1 MILVVP
7 SAIPD
12 PQNDVAARIAR
23 RTLAARAPDYSGEV
37 RRLLDAGREVM
48 RRNGTAKRATVAD
61 IVAAAQLSNDAFYRH
76 FPSKDELV
84 AAILE
89 DGTERLHS
97 YLAHQ
102 MEKADEPAD
111 QVRRWVDGVL
121 SQAVD
126 EAVAATTRAVLW
138 NAGSASDRWGRSA
151 ASTPLA
157 DLLHAPF
164 AALGSEH
171 PERHASLAGH
181 AVIGALADHLWA
193 GTKPS
198 AREVDDVAT
207 YLVRALA

>member
-1 MILVVP
+1 MILDMTN
-7 SAIPD
+7 AILHS
-12 PQNDVAARIAR
+12 DVAQRIAQR
-23 RTLAARAPDYSGEV
+23 SLAERQAGYSAEV

-48 RRNGTAKRATVAD
+48 RRKGTEKRATVAD
-61 IVAAAQLSNDAFYRH
+61 IVSGAQLSNEAFYRH
-76 FPSKDELV
+76 FPSKDALV

-102 MEKADEPAD
+102 MAKSDEPAA
-111 QVRRWVDGVL
+111 QVHRWVEGVL

-126 EAVAATTRAVLW
+126 DEVAATTRAVLW

-164 AALGSEH
+164 AALGSAH

-181 AVIGALADHLWA
+181 AVIGALADHRWA

-198 AREVDDVAT
+198 VGEVDDVAS
-207 YLVRALA
+207 YLLRALA